1 MLLLLMKVESVFPAI
16 ELFEFFDEMI
26 ESFLKTRENY
36 LSSDKQSDI
45 IWCALQSDGRKG
57 LLGFK
62 TS

>member
-1 MLLLLMKVESVFPAI
+1 MKVESVSPAI

-26 ESFLKTRENY
+26 EGFLKTRKNY

-45 IWCALQSDGRKG
+45 FWGALQSDGRKG
-57 LLGFK
+57 LPGFK